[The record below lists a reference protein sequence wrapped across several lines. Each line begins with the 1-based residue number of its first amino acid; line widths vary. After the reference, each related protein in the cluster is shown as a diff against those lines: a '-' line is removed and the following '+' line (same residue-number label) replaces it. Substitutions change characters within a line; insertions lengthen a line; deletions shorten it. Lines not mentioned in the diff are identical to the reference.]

1 MKIFAGYD
9 SGGTKT
15 KCVLADENGMI
26 LSCGIGGPSN
36 FLSCGFDIAESSIKQ
51 STTQALKEAGLR
63 EDESIYSAFFGFA
76 SIELFSKNERVW
88 NFLRDCVNTK
98 YLGVNNDAYIA
109 WYGTTYGKSGIISIS
124 GTGAVTV
131 GICEDGRWKKVGGW
145 GYLIGD
151 EGSGYSIGR
160 KALRLAIR
168 SYDGV
173 IPKNNFEKEI
183 IDFYSLKSMRQLI
196 SMIYG
201 DSNKSNTIIASA
213 AKCVF
218 KLFDEG
224 DILASGIIGEAAGD
238 IAKSISSVYSGLDL
252 SGQFIKIGLS
262 GGVFNSGKKFVNM
275 INDRLIFK
283 KMKNYELVLPNI
295 PPEVSALVL
304 SYKQVGNGVYEI
316 SEQKLVDRY
325 KEIGAAVNF

>member
-15 KCVLADENGMI
+15 KCVLADENGRI
-26 LSCGIGGPSN
+26 LSCGIDGPSN
-36 FLSCGFDIAESSIKQ
+36 FLSCGYDIAKNSIRES
-51 STTQALKEAGLR
+51 TMQALKKAGLR
-63 EDESIYSAFFGFA
+63 EDEIIYSAYFGFA
-76 SIELFSKNERVW
+76 SIELFSKNERIW
-88 NFLRDCVNTK
+88 NFLRSCVNAEN
-98 YLGVNNDAYIA
+98 LGVNNDAYIA

-131 GICEDGRWKKVGGW
+131 GICEDGRWRKSGGW

-160 KALRLAIR
+160 KALRLAAG

-173 IPKNNFEKEI
+173 IPKNRFEKEI
-183 IDFYSLKSMRQLI
+183 IDFYSLNSMRELI
-196 SMIYG
+196 GMIYR
-201 DSNKSNTIIASA
+201 DQNKSTAIIASA

-224 DILASGIIGEAAGD
+224 DMLAADIIKETAGN
-238 IAKSISSVYSGLDL
+238 IARSIFSVYSELNL
-252 SGQFIKIGLS
+252 SGQSIKIGLS
-262 GGVFNSGKKFVNM
+262 GGVFNSGKKFVSL
-275 INDRLIFK
+275 INDDLIISGI
-283 KMKNYELVLPNI
+283 KNYQLVLPDI

-304 SYKQVGNGVYEI
+304 SYKQIESNEYKMQEQKILDQYSEI
-316 SEQKLVDRY
+316 S
-325 KEIGAAVNF
+325 AAINF